1 MTAIFGAGVIK
12 SKQET
17 QRSKSEQASDITMD
31 DVLDIV
37 FGRRSFSD
45 KENEPKQPVKE
56 QQKNILE
63 GNRKVERPRIIIIKR

>member
-1 MTAIFGAGVIK
+1 
-12 SKQET
+12 
-17 QRSKSEQASDITMD
+17 MD